1 MSENMQW
8 PRQLVGMDAH
18 TRKLALCLAKW
29 NYGSDP
35 KRQKS
40 FPYVAL
46 ADMERF
52 YLADLPLH
60 HSQRSV
66 ERGEDYEDFELRLR
80 PTDDF
85 CRHLLSHGGSL
96 QVLSPPSLVEHVR
109 KMLHDALKR
118 YE

>member
-52 YLADLPLH
+52 YLANIPAEARQ
-60 HSQRSV
+60 SSRRRAMRS
-66 ERGEDYEDFELRLR
+66 
-80 PTDDF
+80 
-85 CRHLLSHGGSL
+85 
-96 QVLSPPSLVEHVR
+96 
-109 KMLHDALKR
+109 
-118 YE
+118 